1 MKPDKRLKSRYDR
14 YNKAYFDGTLPGDTK
29 IILSETIANYGLTI
43 AIEEEDSKHLFFVVY
58 INPTMHYDG
67 RQMAG
72 TLIHEM
78 AHCKL
83 YPYMKHG
90 RKFDEEMKRLAMR
103 DAFRGIW

>member
-1 MKPDKRLKSRYDR
+1 MKPDKRLKTRYDR

-29 IILSETIANYGLTI
+29 IILSEDLDKYGLTV
-43 AIEEEDSKHLFFVVY
+43 AIEEEDINHLFFHIY
-58 INPTMHYDG
+58 INPKFHYDG
-67 RQMAG
+67 RQIAG

-78 AHCKL
+78 SHVKL

-90 RKFDEEMKRLAMR
+90 KKFDEEMKRLAMR